1 MVEKLFGRAMV
12 GEQGKMGRGL
22 MVRVVSISILAF
34 VLSALGGVS
43 SVWAQSVKAYVD
55 RNPVMVDETFR
66 LVVEAEGVSSS
77 DAPNLKKLE
86 ENFAL
91 LGTSHSQQMSIVNMK
106 TSSVKRWVTTL
117 APKRTGMFTIPSIQ
131 VGNYS
136 SLPLSIT
143 VKEPSQVTGADSQR
157 DIFLEAEVDSH
168 VPVVQGQVLFTL
180 RLVSAVPLQDGK
192 LDDPEI
198 EWGMVERVGKDSS
211 YETIREGRRYQVTE
225 RRYIL
230 TPHKAGTQI
239 IPPVLLSGSVPDE
252 RSQGSSLD
260 QFFGNRRRSQ
270 SGDPFKSLFQT
281 LRPIHLR
288 SPKVSLTVKDMPAD
302 LNGRT
307 WLPAKELILKETWS
321 KDTENLE
328 MGEPLTRTIVIYAK
342 GLRGEQL
349 PELALPDHETIKIYP
364 DKAQTNTAFDGT
376 WVVGTREEKYAM
388 VPTRPGSVT
397 IPGIHIPWWNI
408 ETGQW
413 EDAQLPA
420 RTMTVRGASLSES
433 TPHLSPARAQGQ
445 ADPLSAHDR
454 SPVQVESGN
463 FNLPISHEETPI
475 WALMSGVLLGIW
487 VLTLAG
493 WWWDR
498 RGRTHRQTDEAR
510 AMGAQATESER
521 KAIQAVKAACLESSA
536 EKTRTALLKWAS
548 LKQQGKPCLSLGT
561 AARMLAVPVPNHAD
575 LEKAIWN
582 LDRTLYTTTEPQA
595 WDGQRFWKTI
605 QPVMTAKPPK
615 IKNNNES
622 LPELYLH

>member
-1 MVEKLFGRAMV
+1 MV
-12 GEQGKMGRGL
+12 G
-22 MVRVVSISILAF
+22 VFNISILVL
-34 VLSALGGVS
+34 VLSALSGTS
-43 SVWAQSVKAYVD
+43 FVWAQSVKAYVD
-55 RNPVMVDETFR
+55 RNPVMADETFR
-66 LVVEAEGVSSS
+66 LVVEAEGVSLS
-77 DAPNLKKLE
+77 DAPDLQKLE

-91 LGTSHSQQMSIVNMK
+91 LGTSHSQQMSIANGQ
-106 TSSVKRWVTTL
+106 TSSVTRWVTIL
-117 APKRTGMFTIPSIQ
+117 APKRTGMFTIPSLQ
-131 VGNYS
+131 VGNRS

-157 DIFLEAEVDSH
+157 DIFLEAEVDSNF
-168 VPVVQGQVLFTL
+168 PFVQGQVLFTL

-198 EWGMVERVGKDSS
+198 EWGMVERVGKAASF
-211 YETIREGRRYQVTE
+211 ETIREGRRYQVTE

-230 TPHKAGTQI
+230 TPHKAGAQI

-302 LNGRT
+302 LKGRT

-321 KDTENLE
+321 KDTANLD

-349 PELALPDHETIKIYP
+349 PELALPDQETVKTYP
-364 DKAQTNTAFDGT
+364 DKAQTNTAFDGK
-376 WVVGTREEKYAM
+376 WVVGTREEKYAL

-397 IPGIHIPWWNI
+397 IPGIRIPWWNI

-420 RTMTVRGASLSES
+420 RTITVRGASLPEL
-433 TPHLSPARAQGQ
+433 TPQLPQARVQGQ

-454 SPVQVESGN
+454 SPVQVERGN
-463 FNLPISHEETPI
+463 FKQRILHGEANI
-475 WALMSGVLLGIW
+475 WVWMAGALLGIW

-498 RGRTHRQTDEAR
+498 RRRNHRQTDGPR
-510 AMGAQATESER
+510 AMAAQATESER
-521 KAIQAVKAACLESSA
+521 KAIQGVKAACLESSA

-561 AARMLAVPVPNHAD
+561 AARMLAAPVPNHAD

-595 WDGQRFWKTI
+595 WDGQRFWETI
-605 QPVMTAKPPK
+605 QPAMTAKPPTV
-615 IKNNNES
+615 KNKNGS